1 MDINVQPDLDKRF
14 KKLFMA
20 GNLVQVHVSKWSMS
34 VSATEKDLGL
44 DTKPAEG
51 VEQKKL
57 PPFVTLGKK
66 ALFTDEVRLIFGR
79 IESSARTF
87 LLKNSHRFPVADAHF
102 VPAKTMVQVTTEL
115 EKHRVAYMAEV
126 DKFIANYAAHKQK
139 MFDAYPDF
147 KAHLEP
153 YYPEPE
159 EVRSKF
165 GFSISIYE
173 IAFPKRMKQVSV
185 AEIKAQN
192 LATEAAT
199 AKYEKLMEGQY
210 QHHLQQ
216 MQDFLKETA
225 MSMRGEIIKTF
236 EVIAAKIQNRE
247 VVSTANLK
255 TLQNTIASFDALDF
269 LDDKKV
275 KENLALVKKVIGS
288 GADFKSDADAL
299 ARLSTAINTT
309 LTTAK
314 TMTDVDALTGE
325 YTRRLDTDD
334 I

>member
-1 MDINVQPDLDKRF
+1 MDTNTQPDLDKRF
-14 KKLFMA
+14 SKLFQA
-20 GNLVQVHVSKWSMS
+20 GNLVQVHVSKWGMT

-44 DTKPAEG
+44 DNTPAEG
-51 VEQKKL
+51 EVKKSL

-66 ALFTDEVRLIFGR
+66 ALFTDEVRLVFGR
-79 IESSARTF
+79 IESNARAF
-87 LLKNSHRFPVADAHF
+87 LLKNSHRFPIADAHF
-102 VPAKTMVQVTTEL
+102 VPAKNLQSVMTEL
-115 EKHRVAYMAEV
+115 
-126 DKFIANYAAHKQK
+126 DKFRISYLSEVEKFITNYAAYKQK
-139 MFDAYPDF
+139 MLDDHPDF
-147 KAHLEP
+147 KTLLEP
-153 YYPEPE
+153 YYPEPH
-159 EVRSKF
+159 EVRDKF
-165 GFSISIYE
+165 DFTISVYD
-173 IAFPKRMKQVSV
+173 IAFPKRMKQLSVSDMR
-185 AEIKAQN
+185 AQN
-192 LATEAAT
+192 IAAEAAK

-210 QHHLQQ
+210 HHHLQQ

-225 MSMRGEIIKTF
+225 MGMRGEIIKTF
-236 EVIAAKIQNRE
+236 EVIAQKIQNRE

-288 GADFKSDADAL
+288 GSDFKSDAEAL
-299 ARLSTAINTT
+299 ARLQTAINTT

-314 TMTDVDALTGE
+314 SMTDVDAITGE

>member
-1 MDINVQPDLDKRF
+1 MDTMTQPDLDKRF
-14 KKLFMA
+14 KKLFQA
-20 GNLVQVHVSKWSMS
+20 GNLVQVHVSKWGMT

-44 DTKPAEG
+44 DNKPAEG

-66 ALFTDEVRLIFGR
+66 ALFTDEVRLVFGR
-79 IESSARTF
+79 IESNARAF
-87 LLKNSHRFPVADAHF
+87 LLNNSHRFPVADAHF
-102 VPAKTMVQVTTEL
+102 VPAKNMEHVITEL
-115 EKHRVAYMAEV
+115 EKFRVAYLTEV
-126 DKFIANYAAHKQK
+126 EKFVTNYTVYKQK
-139 MFDAYPDF
+139 MLDAYPDF
-147 KAHLEP
+147 KTLLEP
-153 YYPEPE
+153 YYPEAQD
-159 EVRSKF
+159 VRSKF
-165 GFSISIYE
+165 GFTVSIYE
-173 IAFPKRMKQVSV
+173 IAFPKRMQQISV

-192 LATEAAT
+192 IAAEAAK

-210 QHHLQQ
+210 HHHLQQ

-225 MSMRGEIIKTF
+225 TGMRGEIIKTF
-236 EVIAAKIQNRE
+236 EVIAQKIQNRE

-255 TLQNTIASFDALDF
+255 TLKNTIDSFDALDF

-288 GADFKSDADAL
+288 GADFKSDAEAL
-299 ARLSTAINTT
+299 VRLSTAINTT

-314 TMTDVDALTGE
+314 SMTDVDALTGE
-325 YTRRLDTDD
+325 YTRRLDTEG